1 MMNSRLILVQSHHL
15 NLHQF
20 LWIQPVHVIN
30 CEWPT
35 LKITLRIR
43 TLIVTIHMK
52 CTLGTIGNLKK
63 AISLEIS
70 LNRKKFSEFSE
81 IRNLINHRMNEVP
94 LCSLCLANSVV
105 LSWSLTQEYAN
116 LSVSSMKTFREY
128 PIVQSLV
135 LVLIS
140 TYNVDLF
147 RTEWDKKTDFSKN
160 NNNNNSVCYSLDS
173 VGMALLHRQQTIWP
187 YVKPMRMRGR

>member
-43 TLIVTIHMK
+43 TLIMTIHMK

-63 AISLEIS
+63 AIPLEIS

-94 LCSLCLANSVV
+94 LCYLCLANSVV

-116 LSVSSMKTFREY
+116 LSVSSMKTFREN
-128 PIVQSLV
+128 PIVQFLV

-140 TYNVDLF
+140 TYYVDLF
-147 RTEWDKKTDFSKN
+147 RTEWDKKLI
-160 NNNNNSVCYSLDS
+160 SLK
-173 VGMALLHRQQTIWP
+173 TTTTTTP
-187 YVKPMRMRGR
+187 YATHLIQ